1 MGITKTTDYRPAQI
15 EMANRLKAMGHPARI
30 AILEQLLREKSCVC
44 GDLVNELPIAQAT
57 VSQHLKAL
65 KEAGIIQGTVSGNR
79 LCYCIDPDVIAQV
92 HHFLTELLTQ
102 CTADSPNGSCC

>member
-1 MGITKTTDYRPAQI
+1 
-15 EMANRLKAMGHPARI
+15 MANRLKAMGHPARI

-65 KEAGIIQGTVSGNR
+65 KEAGIIQGSIEANR
-79 LCYCIDPDVIAQV
+79 LCYCVEPSVIAEV
-92 HHFLTELLTQ
+92 HQFLDTLLSQCRTENP
-102 CTADSPNGSCC
+102 DGRCC